1 MTIFLKSCE
10 LLFEADKMVFSDSLD
25 KSQASFHPFNSSP
38 GSFTGV
44 SPFEKF
50 GDQGFQFGAK
60 TTTYRGIEMAI
71 FFILDWIFQANL

>member
-1 MTIFLKSCE
+1 
-10 LLFEADKMVFSDSLD
+10 MVFSDSPD

-44 SPFEKF
+44 SLFEKF

-60 TTTYRGIEMAI
+60 TRTYRGIEIAI
-71 FFILDWIFQANL
+71 FFQRIAHPMLLEGSGKYSVMEV

>member
-1 MTIFLKSCE
+1 
-10 LLFEADKMVFSDSLD
+10 MVFSDSPD

-44 SPFEKF
+44 SLFEKF

-60 TTTYRGIEMAI
+60 TTKYRGIEIAI
-71 FFILDWIFQANL
+71 FLAVQDSSIGDLVTHSLGK